1 MTTRKVATC
10 LVTLAVITGLLASAS
25 GCGGS
30 LTGSSNIMTR
40 EMYYAGFTKL
50 EVSSAF
56 EVDVSRGNSY
66 FVSITANDNLFQHL
80 DIRQEGK
87 TLHIGLK
94 QPRIYVR
101 TTQKVAIVMPDLYRL
116 ELSGASEGEVRGFSS
131 GSPMDFDLSGASSLY
146 ISDFEAGD
154 TEFDISGASEVSGS
168 IKTADCSF
176 IVSGASTVELGG
188 SANDVTVEALSA
200 SKVRLSDF
208 LVNNAK
214 IDLSGASKATINASG
229 RLDGN
234 VSGASELGYV
244 GDPTLGSLIISGAS
258 EIKKQ

>member
-1 MTTRKVATC
+1 MATRKVAPG
-10 LVTLAVITGLLASAS
+10 LVTVAVIMGLLASVA

-40 EMYYAGFTKL
+40 EMYYSNFTKL

-56 EVDVSRGNSY
+56 EFDISRGNSY
-66 FVSITANDNLFQHL
+66 FVSFTANDNLFQHL

-101 TTQKVAIVMPDLYRL
+101 TTQKAAIVMPDLYRL
-116 ELSGASEGEVRGFSS
+116 ELSGASKGEVGGFSS
-131 GSPMDFDLSGASSLY
+131 GSPIDFDLSGASSLY

-154 TEFDISGASEVSGS
+154 AEFDISGASKVSGS
-168 IKTADCSF
+168 IKTADCNF
-176 IVSGASTVELGG
+176 VVSGGSTVELDG
-188 SANDVTVEALSA
+188 SAGDVAIEASGA
-200 SKVRLSDF
+200 SKVRLPDF
-208 LVNNAK
+208 AVNNAK
-214 IDLSGASKATINASG
+214 VDLNGASKATVNAGG
-229 RLDGN
+229 RLDGK
-234 VSGASELGYV
+234 VISASELSYV
-244 GDPTLGSLIISGAS
+244 GNPTLGSIVISGAS